1 MDASTSSPVRLEEK
15 MGAELA
21 GMGLEKDGVTSNVT
35 IGKSRCKFDNQ
46 RITARFCSFMAHFL
60 LNDEA

>member
-1 MDASTSSPVRLEEK
+1 